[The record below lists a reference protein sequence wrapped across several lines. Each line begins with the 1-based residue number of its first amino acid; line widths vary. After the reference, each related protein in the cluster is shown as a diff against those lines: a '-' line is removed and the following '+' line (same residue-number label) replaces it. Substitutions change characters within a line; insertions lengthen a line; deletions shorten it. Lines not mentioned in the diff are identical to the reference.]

1 MGQAQTP
8 EVENVA
14 RAIFETWSAT
24 PWDRA
29 SPSDQTEGR
38 YEAMAAITA
47 MAKLGWKPPQHA

>member
-14 RAIFETWSAT
+14 RAIYETWCET
-24 PWDRA
+24 PWERA
-29 SPSDQTEGR
+29 DPNAKSESR

-47 MAKLGWKPPQHA
+47 MAKLGWQPPQHV